1 MRSEVEKDL
10 AVFVVRC
17 ALRQAQSLT
26 EMLAGAMALLEEQE
40 PKPEACLHPV
50 KSRLDLSTFS
60 RTKWTCREC
69 GHMVDEPRAAD
80 AVHVIAETFGKDA
93 A

>member
-1 MRSEVEKDL
+1 VEKDL
-10 AVFVVRC
+10 ATFVVRC
-17 ALRQAQSLT
+17 ALQQAQSLT
-26 EMLAGAMALLEEQE
+26 EMLTGALALLEETE
-40 PKPEACLHPV
+40 PKPEACRHPA

-69 GHMVDEPRAAD
+69 GYQVDEPRAAD
-80 AVHVIAETFGKDA
+80 AVHAIAEKFGNEA